1 MIQAIKDPNFFQNVL
16 STLLHS
22 DIPVIRVIVIF
33 ILLHCIAHYVV
44 LPFLDR
50 KAEQLRS
57 SRLQIITHHHLF
69 RYTVL
74 TLQGIVLT
82 AQLSLV
88 ISPENKI
95 LDFILLGARLW
106 MLSFALLAFYSF
118 IDVGC
123 EIYKNINK
131 ISWLPYRGIEQSLKL
146 TGAVVYAIFL
156 ISLLLNKSPL
166 ILLSGLSAV
175 AAVLLLVF
183 KDPLL
188 GLVAGIQLSAN
199 DMLRPGDWIELDQLG
214 ANGTVQD
221 IGLTTVK
228 VLNFDNTITTIP
240 TYTLVSGAFKNWRYM
255 IEHNARRFQRTI
267 NIDIKTIK
275 YINPE
280 EKQAITGNPYLPQ
293 LTEMESNAHT
303 NVELFQHYACAYL
316 RQHNAICQQMT
327 LMVRQLQPT
336 VYGLPVEFYAFTS
349 FTEWMAYEQLQ
360 TEIMSYLISI
370 VPFFNLKIHDV
381 S

>member
-1 MIQAIKDPNFFQNVL
+1 MIQAIKDPNFFQNIL

-33 ILLHCIAHYVV
+33 VLLHCIAHYVV

-106 MLSFALLAFYSF
+106 VLTFALLAFYSF

-123 EIYKNINK
+123 ELYK
-131 ISWLPYRGIEQSLKL
+131 ISNKLSGLPYRGIEQSLKL
-146 TGAVVYAIFL
+146 TGAVVYAILL

-221 IGLTTVK
+221 IGLTTVN

-280 EKQAITGNPYLPQ
+280 EKQAITGNPSLPQ

-303 NVELFQHYACAYL
+303 NVELFQQYACAYL
-316 RQHNAICQQMT
+316 RQHDAICQQMT

>member
-1 MIQAIKDPNFFQNVL
+1 MIQAIKDPNFFQNAL

-106 MLSFALLAFYSF
+106 VLTFALLAFYSF

-123 EIYKNINK
+123 ELYKSSNK
-131 ISWLPYRGIEQSLKL
+131 LSGLPYRGIEQSLKL
-146 TGAVVYAIFL
+146 TGAVVYAILL

-280 EKQAITGNPYLPQ
+280 EKQAITGNPSLPQ

-303 NVELFQHYACAYL
+303 NVELFQQYACAYL
-316 RQHNAICQQMT
+316 RQHDAICQQMT

>member
-1 MIQAIKDPNFFQNVL
+1 MIQTFKDHNLFQSIKN
-16 STLLHS
+16 TLLHS

-33 ILLHCIAHYVV
+33 VLLHCIAHYIV

-50 KAEQLRS
+50 KAEQLQS
-57 SRLQIITHHHLF
+57 SRLKILTHHHLF
-69 RYTVL
+69 RYVVL
-74 TLQGIVLT
+74 TLQGAVLA
-82 AQLSLV
+82 AQLSLIV
-88 ISPENKI
+88 SSENKLLDII
-95 LDFILLGARLW
+95 LVGARLW
-106 MLSFALLAFYSF
+106 MLTFALLAFYSF

-123 EIYKNINK
+123 ELFKTSNQLK
-131 ISWLPYRGIEQSLKL
+131 GLPYRGIEQSLKL
-146 TGAVVYAIFL
+146 TGAVVYIILL
-156 ISLLLNKSPL
+156 ISLLFDKSPL

-214 ANGTVQD
+214 ANGAVQD

-255 IEHNARRFQRTI
+255 IEHGARRIQRSI
-267 NIDIKTIK
+267 NIDMNTVHLMST
-275 YINPE
+275 E
-280 EKQAITGNPYLPQ
+280 EKQTIINQPE
-293 LTEMESNAHT
+293 LTLLKEMDVSVNT
-303 NVELFQHYACAYL
+303 NVELLQLYACVYL
-316 RQHNAICQQMT
+316 RQHDAICQHMT

-336 VYGLPVEFYAFTS
+336 VYGLPVEFYLFTS
-349 FTEWMAYEQLQ
+349 LTEWTAYEQLQ
-360 TEIMSYLISI
+360 TEILSHFMSI
-370 VPFFNLKIHDV
+370 VPLFNLKIHDV